1 MGSRKIVWIWS
12 EGKGR
17 CWFAGILV
25 WEKNWVL
32 LGELGSVG
40 VGGRFWGCSSAG
52 EVGFCR
58 GENVVWSGFMR

>member
-1 MGSRKIVWIWS
+1 MGSRKMVWVWS
-12 EGKGR
+12 EGEGR

-40 VGGRFWGCSSAG
+40 VGCGFWGGLGAG
-52 EVGFCR
+52 EIGF
-58 GENVVWSGFMR
+58 V